1 MNKSI
6 CSNIK
11 GKAVSLTILC
21 VFSYTISFASVNVGV
36 DRGKSASSGLFLN
49 SESGNLQFKRKSN

>member
-36 DRGKSASSGLFLN
+36 DRGKWDYSE